1 MSMSVMSMS
10 VMSMYYWCANIDNA
24 GEFSPARKSS
34 AQGPTIQSA
43 REVRRRYWLAF

>member
-24 GEFSPARKSS
+24 GEFFPRAKEQRARTGDTIG
-34 AQGPTIQSA
+34 QGRP
-43 REVRRRYWLAF
+43 